1 MRTPIIVKSG
11 SIELLTAKPLD
22 ESQSGSHFVYRLR
35 GWQGGAAVDAFEI
48 SNCKVHLRDDPDQGD
63 RRLEIWLTGAPT
75 GSAPFTVDVST
86 FGFKVTT
93 DQRLIRQ
100 PRNGGRPFLY
110 VYEAHAAQYSYNL
123 YAGGAPIEGRNLD
136 EAAFVIS
143 LKDFVLL
150 KYLALGAAAGLAGA
164 LIARQLGPR
173 THGSDRGQ

>member
-93 DQRLIRQ
+93 DRRLTRQ

-143 LKDFVLL
+143 LKEFVLL
-150 KYLALGAAAGLAGA
+150 KFLALGAAAGVVGA
-164 LIARQLGPR
+164 FVGRQLGPR
-173 THGSDRGQ
+173 THGSDRDE